1 MVKFIA
7 GQKGEGKTKRLIE
20 MANEALKTTEGH
32 VVFLEAGRKH
42 IHDLHYNIRFVET
55 SEFPIAKYGEFIG
68 FICGILSQNSDIREI
83 FVDGLTRIVDTLS
96 ADDLIVLIE
105 ALDELSEKHS
115 VEFVIHI
122 TCEVASAPQQLKDRA
137 I

>member
-20 MANEALKTTEGH
+20 MANETLKTTEGH
-32 VVFLEAGRKH
+32 VVFLEAGKKH
-42 IHDLHYNIRFVET
+42 IHDLHYDIRFVET
-55 SEFPIAKYGEFIG
+55 SEYPIAKYGEFIG

-83 FVDGLTRIVDTLS
+83 FVDGLTRIVDSLGS
-96 ADDLIVLIE
+96 EDLIKLIE
-105 ALDELSEKHS
+105 SLEELSEKHS
-115 VEFVIHI
+115 VDFIIHK
-122 TCEVASAPQQLKDRA
+122 TCDVATAPQQLKDRV

>member
-20 MANEALKTTEGH
+20 MANETLKVTEGH
-32 VVFLEAGRKH
+32 IVFIEAGRKH
-42 IHDLHYNIRFVET
+42 IHDLHYDIRFVET
-55 SEFPIAKYGEFIG
+55 GEFPIAKYGEFIG

-83 FVDGLTRIVDTLS
+83 FVDGLTKIVDSLDS
-96 ADDLIVLIE
+96 EDLIKLID
-105 ALDELSEKHS
+105 ALENLSKNHS
-115 VEFVIHI
+115 VDFIIHI
-122 TCEVASAPQQLKDRA
+122 NCNPAEAPEQLKARM

>member
-68 FICGILSQNSDIREI
+68 FVCGILSQNSDIREI
-83 FVDGLTRIVDTLS
+83 FVDGLTRIVDSLS
-96 ADDLIVLIE
+96 DEDLIKLIE
-105 ALDELSEKHS
+105 TLEELSEKHS

-122 TCEVASAPQQLKDRA
+122 TCEVATAPVQLKERA

>member
-20 MANEALKTTEGH
+20 MANEALKVTEGH

-55 SEFPIAKYGEFIG
+55 SEYSIAKYGELIG
-68 FICGILSQNSDIREI
+68 FICGILSQNSDIREVFI
-83 FVDGLTRIVDTLS
+83 DGLTRIVDSLGS
-96 ADDLIVLIE
+96 EDLIKLIE
-105 ALDELSEKHS
+105 VLEELSKKHS

-122 TCEVASAPQQLKDRA
+122 TCDVSTSPQELRDRV

>member
-7 GQKGEGKTKRLIE
+7 GQKGEGKTKRLIG

-32 VVFLEAGRKH
+32 VVFLEAGKKH

-68 FICGILSQNSDIREI
+68 FVCGILSQNSDIREI
-83 FVDGLTRIVDTLS
+83 FVDGLTKIVDSLN
-96 ADDLIVLIE
+96 DEDLIKLIE
-105 ALDELSEKHS
+105 ALEELSEKHS

-122 TCEVASAPQQLKDRA
+122 TCEVATAPTQLKERA